1 MMDIQLA
8 DVTVHIDEDLD
19 ITRRGQIED
28 RVRAL
33 DGVVS
38 YHSADNTPHL
48 AVVEYNPEQVDS
60 ATILDTVKG
69 EGVNAELIG
78 L

>member
-1 MMDIQLA
+1 MDIHLA
-8 DVTVHIDEDLD
+8 DVTVHIDETLD
-19 ITRRGQIED
+19 EAARGEIEE

-38 YHSADNTPHL
+38 YHNGAATPHL
-48 AVVEYNPEQVDS
+48 AVVEYNPAKVDS
-60 ATILDTVKG
+60 ADILEAVKSG
-69 EGVNAELIG
+69 GVNAELIG